1 MITVVVTSNLV
12 ISNLVLGS
20 ISLLWGFINSLQII
34 AHIPLLNVILPG
46 NARAVYEATYALA
59 TFDLISM
66 DPLLE
71 LSEEPLADVDRSETH
86 DVQISE
92 ATRDAF
98 GTTNPLLNLSLELT
112 IFLGLS
118 AVTALVFLLRLAVS
132 DSRCCGLLPLLRR
145 RLWPSALLRYGLEEY
160 ITYTIVVLIKLYALD
175 FSTWFESLSSVF
187 AMVMAVL
194 IVSVPVWLWIFLFKH
209 HTHIAKP

>member
-1 MITVVVTSNLV
+1 MAEVTKDVLTVVVTSNLV

-46 NARAVYEATYALA
+46 NARTIYDATYALA

-66 DPLLE
+66 EPLLE
-71 LSEEPLADVDRSETH
+71 LLEEPLADVDKSATH
-86 DVQISE
+86 NIHISE

-98 GTTNPLLNLSLELT
+98 STTNPLLNLSLELT
-112 IFLGLS
+112 ILFGLS
-118 AVTALVFLLRLAVS
+118 AIIGLTRLLKILCSDTRCMGVVS
-132 DSRCCGLLPLLRR
+132 LLRR
-145 RLWPSALLRYGLEEY
+145 KLYPAALIRYGLEEY

-175 FSTWFESLSSVF
+175 FSTWFEFISSV
-187 AMVMAVL
+187 L
-194 IVSVPVWLWIFLFKH
+194 NLFIL
-209 HTHIAKP
+209 TPSFI